1 MTLIQCYEKSSAQMF
16 LYVSG
21 STKSTLK
28 NPSKTSDQA
37 RGMPATTRGPKL
49 HCPRAQQLLRTIP
62 ARVPFSTS
70 LTMAPVKQ
78 CQFYLPNGFCTFRKI
93 SRNFCELIDY
103 GLVRNS
109 HLCLISAMSWKNV
122 KISGCVPSKSCK
134 SNGLHQKGSLHP
146 LQRNSI
152 TSLEFEMIH
161 HYRLIHLPCMAG

>member
-1 MTLIQCYEKSSAQMF
+1 MCPVQQNRREKIRAIP
-16 LYVSG
+16 L
-21 STKSTLK
+21 
-28 NPSKTSDQA
+28 
-37 RGMPATTRGPKL
+37 TRREA
-49 HCPRAQQLLRTIP
+49 CPRLQEAQNSIVHELNNCSERFQQGSHFQHHWPWLQWSSVNFIYQTGFVLKK
-62 ARVPFSTS
+62 S
-70 LTMAPVKQ
+70 KN
-78 CQFYLPNGFCTFRKI
+78 FY
-93 SRNFCELIDY
+93 ELIDY

-122 KISGCVPSKSCK
+122 KISGCVPWKSCK